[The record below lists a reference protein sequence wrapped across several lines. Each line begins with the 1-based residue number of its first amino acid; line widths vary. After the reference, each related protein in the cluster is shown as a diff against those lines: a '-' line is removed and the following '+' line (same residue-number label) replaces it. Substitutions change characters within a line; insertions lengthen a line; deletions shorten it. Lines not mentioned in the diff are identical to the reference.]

1 MIKILATVWVLQC
14 ESPLSKWYN
23 AGKKDSS
30 RRYRHFFDSGSR
42 QHAPVRLTSLQGEI
56 VWSEKTG
63 VWGEKGEV
71 YAERISNP
79 LRFQGQYFDAERL
92 NTLLTSL
99 AASPS
104 YYCTSLY
111 PHCSAM
117 YRHPRHREGKA
128 QCRCCRKS

>member
-1 MIKILATVWVLQC
+1 MREYVYYPGSFQPLALLTQEAGRK
-14 ESPLSKWYN
+14 ESWHYHCDPN
-23 AGKKDSS
+23 G
-30 RRYRHFFDSGSR
+30 
-42 QHAPVRLTSLQGEI
+42 APVRLTSLQGEI

-63 VWGEKGEV
+63 VWGEKEEV
-71 YAERISNP
+71 YADRINNL
-79 LRFQGQYFDAERL
+79 LRFRGQYFDAERL
-92 NTLLTSL
+92 NTLLTSH

-111 PHCSAM
+111 LHCSAM

>member
-1 MIKILATVWVLQC
+1 MIKIHATVWFLQC
-14 ESPLSKWYN
+14 ESHLANGIMS
-23 AGKKDSS
+23 GK
-30 RRYRHFFDSGSR
+30 RFQPAAQGIFDTGSR
-42 QHAPVRLTSLQGEI
+42 QHRLTSLQGEI

-71 YAERISNP
+71 YAARISNP
-79 LRFQGQYFDAERL
+79 LRFLGQYFDAERL

-111 PHCSAM
+111 LHCSAM
-117 YRHPRHREGKA
+117 YRHLRHREGKA